1 MPSESNCLHN
11 TDICGIAER
20 IYPLPTLVY
29 EQNDKS
35 EFAKKSACCQA
46 LLLIFFSK

>member
-29 EQNDKS
+29 EQNDKY
-35 EFAKKSACCQA
+35 EFEMR
-46 LLLIFFSK
+46 LL